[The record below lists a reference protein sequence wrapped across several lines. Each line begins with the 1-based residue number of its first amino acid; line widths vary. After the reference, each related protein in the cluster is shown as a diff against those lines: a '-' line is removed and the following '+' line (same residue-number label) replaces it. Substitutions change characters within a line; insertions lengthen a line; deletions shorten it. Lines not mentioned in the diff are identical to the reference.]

1 MATQPSEQEGN
12 SIHAELSA
20 GNVVNEH
27 DCQLL
32 LKAAF
37 KGDWESADRIFQAN
51 PKNSK
56 TAIITSRS
64 ETVLHIAALN
74 AQDQFVEN
82 LVNLPSQ
89 SPAALEAVDCDE
101 RTALHHAVLC
111 GRIRIVEA
119 LFRKCSELTQK
130 QDKDGRI
137 PFNLS
142 SQEASMHKDIAW
154 FLAVNMKFNGPIDPE
169 ISSHAIQCVVD
180 LTYAGHLDIVLY
192 LLREYPSLMLK
203 KVRKKEDKS
212 GPGEED
218 KSILGMLASSPSH
231 FRSGTRLSVLEAL
244 IYKCI
249 PVDIN
254 STPIDANLRALQYL
268 TRPLWNAAK
277 IVVPLI
283 KRIHDEK
290 LRHEAAVKLVK
301 KVCIA
306 LSEKNHTEITQFFLD
321 GDLLGVAT
329 LNGISELV
337 KLSIQ
342 HFPEVIWIKPYKKT
356 LMTLAVQRRHDRILR
371 LFLKESSTNGLSLVP
386 PPTGDEPQI
395 MMQVASNFYPN
406 FDYLANVSGATFQMQ
421 RELQWFKAVESW
433 VAPELRIAKF
443 GEDNKTLWEI
453 FVADHKKLLE
463 DGQKWVKDTSDKC
476 MLVSTLIATVL
487 FAAAFAV
494 PETNNDSKIVR
505 LEGFVLVFAIFDGLG
520 LFFSVAATLLFLAI
534 LTSPTEPLDFLD
546 SLPKKIIM
554 GLFSLFL
561 SLVFMLVAFAAT
573 LTLVLDKTMERVLIP
588 IILLTSFPL
597 TIFVV
602 LQFPLL
608 FQMIKSTYGPSI
620 FRSEGIWK

>member
-1 MATQPSEQEGN
+1 MATQSSEEQGN
-12 SIHAELSA
+12 SNHAEPSA
-20 GNVVNEH
+20 GISEH
-27 DCQLL
+27 LVDEYYYRPL
-32 LKAAF
+32 LKAAV
-37 KGDWESADRIFQAN
+37 KGDWEFAKGFFEAY
-51 PKNSK
+51 PNSK

-82 LVNLPSQ
+82 LVDLLSK
-89 SPAALEAVDCDE
+89 SPAALKAVDCDN

-111 GRIRIVEA
+111 GRIRIVKA
-119 LFRKCSELTQK
+119 LFKSCRQLTQE
-130 QDKDGRI
+130 QDGEGRI

-169 ISSHAIQCVVD
+169 ISSHAIQCIVD

-192 LLREYPSLMLK
+192 LLRKYPSLMLK
-203 KVRKKEDKS
+203 K

-218 KSILGMLASSPSH
+218 KSILGMLARSPSH

-244 IYKCI
+244 IYK
-249 PVDIN
+249 
-254 STPIDANLRALQYL
+254 L
-268 TRPLWNAAK
+268 
-277 IVVPLI
+277 PLI
-283 KRIHDEK
+283 KRIHDVK

-301 KVCIA
+301 KVCNA
-306 LSEKNHTEITQFFLD
+306 LSEKNHTEIIQFFRD
-321 GDLLGVAT
+321 GDLLGQAT

-342 HFPEVIWIKPYKKT
+342 HFPEVIWIKSNEKT
-356 LMTLAVQRRHDRILR
+356 LMRLAVKRRHDRILR

-386 PPTGDEPQI
+386 PPPGDEPQM
-395 MMQVASNFYPN
+395 MMQVASKFYPD
-406 FDYLANVSGATFQMQ
+406 FDYVANVSGAAFQMQ

-433 VAPELRIAKF
+433 VAPDLRIARF
-443 GEDNKTLWEI
+443 GEDNETFWQM
-453 FVADHKKLLE
+453 FVANHKKLLA
-463 DGQKWVKDTSDKC
+463 DGQKWVKDTADKC
-476 MLVSTLIATVL
+476 MIVSTLIATVL
-487 FAAAFAV
+487 FAAAFTV
-494 PETNNDSKIVR
+494 PETNNDSTIVQ
-505 LEGFVLVFAIFDGLG
+505 LKGSVLVFAIFDGLG

-534 LTSPTEPLDFLD
+534 LTSPSEPLDFLD

-554 GLFSLFL
+554 GLLSLFL

-602 LQFPLL
+602 LQYPLL
-608 FQMIKSTYGPSI
+608 FQMVKSTYGPSI